1 MLGDAVARPLRIVVV
16 DDHPITRQGLRSAFD
31 EADEVE
37 VVGEAGSGEEAVTV
51 VGEQSP
57 DVVFMDLRMPGMG
70 GIDAI
75 RIIRARQPDVR
86 VVAFTVDESRAS
98 LAMAL
103 KAGAS
108 GYLLKDVGPAELVDA
123 AQRVMAGEVVIHPA
137 MAGIHEEVAS
147 ILLPSEAV
155 RLSGREVEILRRY
168 AVGASTPEVAAE
180 LGMQPDAVRANVA
193 RLQEKL
199 QVSDLPQAVAVA
211 IRRGLIG

>member
-1 MLGDAVARPLRIVVV
+1 MLGEAVAAPLRIVIV
-16 DDHPITRQGLRSAFD
+16 DDHPITRQGMRSAFD
-31 EADEVE
+31 EAGEVQ
-37 VVGEAGSGEEAVTV
+37 VVGEAGSGEEAITV
-51 VGEQSP
+51 VGEQLP

-75 RIIRARQPDVR
+75 RIIRSRHPDVR
-86 VVAFTVDESRAS
+86 LLAFTVDESRAS

-108 GYLLKDVGPAELVDA
+108 GYLLKDLGPDELVDA

-137 MAGIHEEVAS
+137 LAAVYKEVAS

-180 LGMQPDAVRANVA
+180 LGMEPDVLRAAVA